1 MRPDP
6 NKRTLLI
13 IDDERPLVEMLAKFF
28 IAEGY
33 EVVTAFDGE
42 DGLRK
47 AEQVNPHLI
56 LLDINMPKSG
66 GIDFYSHVCG
76 KDLKSKYPVLVMTGR
91 SHMEELF
98 KDLNADGFL
107 AKPFR
112 MDELARKVSAIIK
125 KHYGEF
131 PEPKP
136 VEREI
141 KMHEKGQKIL
151 VVEDDTKV
159 LEGIVTLFL
168 NHGYTVTAVK
178 CGAEVIPKVQADMPD
193 LIVLKVPLPD
203 LPGDIVAFKV
213 KQTPD
218 IKHIP
223 IMLYIPRSN
232 RLVYNVTEQ
241 ICKKIGLRDPLETD
255 DPLALLK
262 ECELVLKYRF
272 SI

>member
-1 MRPDP
+1 M

-13 IDDERPLVEMLAKFF
+13 IDDERPLVEMLRKFF
-28 IAEGY
+28 TTEGY
-33 EVVTAFDGE
+33 EVVTAFDGDE
-42 DGLRK
+42 GLRK
-47 AEQVNPHLI
+47 AEQVKPHLI

-66 GIDFYSHVCG
+66 GIDFYSHICN
-76 KDLKSKYPVLVMTGR
+76 KDLKSQYPVLVITGR
-91 SHMEELF
+91 SHMEGLF
-98 KDLNADGFL
+98 QDLNADGFL

-131 PEPKP
+131 PESKP
-136 VEREI
+136 MEREV

-151 VVEDDTKV
+151 VVEDDIKT
-159 LEGIVTLFL
+159 LDGIVTLFL

-178 CGAEVIPKVQADMPD
+178 SGAEVIPRALADMPD
-193 LIVLKVPLPD
+193 LIILKVPLPD

-213 KQTPD
+213 RQTAD

-241 ICKKIGLRDPLETD
+241 ICRKIGSRDPLETD
-255 DPLALLK
+255 EPLALLK
-262 ECELVLKYRF
+262 ECELLLKK
-272 SI
+272 

>member
-1 MRPDP
+1 MRPDL

-13 IDDERPLVEMLAKFF
+13 IDDERPLVEMLRKFF
-28 IAEGY
+28 TAEGY
-33 EVVTAFDGE
+33 EVVTAFDGDE
-42 DGLRK
+42 GLRK

-66 GIDFYSHVCG
+66 GIDFYSHICG

-91 SHMEELF
+91 SHMEGLF
-98 KDLNADGFL
+98 KDLNTDGFL

-112 MDELARKVSAIIK
+112 MDDLARKVSTIIK
-125 KHYGEF
+125 KHHGEF

-141 KMHEKGQKIL
+141 KMHEKGQKVL
-151 VVEDDTKV
+151 LAEDDAKS

-168 NHGYTVTAVK
+168 NHGYTMTAVK
-178 CGAEVIPKVQADMPD
+178 SGAEVIPKAQTDMPD
-193 LIVLKVPLPD
+193 LILLKVSLPD

-213 KQTPD
+213 RQTVD
-218 IKHIP
+218 IKHVP
-223 IMLYIPRSN
+223 IILYIPRSN

-262 ECELVLKYRF
+262 ECELVLKK
-272 SI
+272 

>member
-1 MRPDP
+1 MRPDLH
-6 NKRTLLI
+6 KRTLLI
-13 IDDERPLVEMLAKFF
+13 IDDERPLVEMLRKFF
-28 IAEGY
+28 TAEGY
-33 EVVTAFDGE
+33 EVVTAFDGDE
-42 DGLRK
+42 GLRK

-66 GIDFYSHVCG
+66 GIDFYSQICG

-91 SHMEELF
+91 SHMEGLF

-112 MDELARKVSAIIK
+112 MDDLARKVSAIIK
-125 KHYGEF
+125 KHHGEF

-151 VVEDDTKV
+151 LAEDDAKS

-168 NHGYTVTAVK
+168 NHGYTMTAVK
-178 CGAEVIPKVQADMPD
+178 SGAEVIPRAQTDIPD
-193 LIVLKVPLPD
+193 LILLKVSLPD

-213 KQTPD
+213 RQTAD
-218 IKHIP
+218 IKHVP
-223 IMLYIPRSN
+223 IILYIPRSN

-241 ICKKIGLRDPLETD
+241 ICRKIGLRDPLETD
-255 DPLALLK
+255 EPLALLK
-262 ECELVLKYRF
+262 ECELVLK
-272 SI
+272 